1 MGWFGSSKNEE
12 GADIGLAFEEGYTY
26 YLGKDGNAYR
36 TLTSG
41 ISGTPPFFSGPI
53 EMVANANVSP
63 AKRFHYFVNKEGNV
77 TRLAAP
83 ATSADFEKT
92 YANLTEAEKLSIA
105 VSITGVHD
113 SEQLGSDYDG
123 GELFNFLVL
132 KKTRDIL
139 NTERKKIGIEPK
151 TYEGKSKSE
160 ELREAKAL
168 LDDGIINEDDFK
180 QMKED
185 ILGK

>member
-41 ISGTPPFFSGPI
+41 ISGTPPFFSGQI

-92 YANLTEAEKLSIA
+92 YANLTEAEKLSMA

-113 SEQLGSDYDG
+113 SEQLGSDYSG
-123 GELFNFLVL
+123 EELFDFLVL

-139 NTERKKIGIEPK
+139 NTERQKIGIEPK
-151 TYEGKSKSE
+151 NYGEKSKSE
-160 ELREAKAL
+160 ELREAKDL
-168 LDDGIINEDDFK
+168 FEEGLIDEEEYK
-180 QMKED
+180 QMKGD
-185 ILGK
+185 ILRK